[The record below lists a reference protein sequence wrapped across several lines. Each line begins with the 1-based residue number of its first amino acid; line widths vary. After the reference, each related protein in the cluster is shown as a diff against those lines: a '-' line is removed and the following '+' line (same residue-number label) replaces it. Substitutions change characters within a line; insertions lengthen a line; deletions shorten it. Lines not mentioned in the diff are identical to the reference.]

1 MKSSSREIRT
11 AATPGLGILDEYPR
25 VRLCRLPT
33 PLEAM
38 PNLGRALGGARVYV
52 KRDDCTDLAFGG
64 NKVRQLEFYLGE
76 ARQQGADTILI
87 TGAVQSNFVR
97 LAAAAA
103 RRSGMDCHIQ
113 LEERV
118 RRDDSLYRNSG
129 NVLLDRI
136 LGATLYSYPEGEDEE
151 GADRRVAEI
160 AEELKGEGRRPY
172 IIPLGPGHPP
182 LGALG
187 YVVAAKELLE
197 QIASGQLSIDEVVVP
212 SGSGH
217 THGGLLFGLRALGS
231 QVRVT
236 GVCVRRN
243 AGPQKERIR
252 DRCGEIAELLE
263 TANPVADEDIRIVD
277 DFLAPGYGRLNP
289 PTLEAIRMAG
299 SLEGLILDPV
309 YTGKTMAGLIHRARR
324 SGPECSFLLMHT
336 GGTPAIFAYGAELTA
351 ELERRVPTADSDSE
365 RRFPTADSCGDRDVP
380 APMGD

>member
-1 MKSSSREIRT
+1 MT
-11 AATPGLGILDEYPR
+11 ADDGLGSLGEFPR
-25 VRLCRLPT
+25 LRLCRLPT

-38 PNLGRALGGARVYV
+38 PNLGRALGGARAYV

-76 ARQQGADTILI
+76 ARLQDADTILI

-103 RRSGMDCHIQ
+103 SKSGMDCHIQ

-118 RRDDSLYRNSG
+118 PRDDPLYRNSG

-151 GADRRVAEI
+151 GADRRVGKI
-160 AEELKGEGRRPY
+160 AEELKGQGRRPY
-172 IIPLGPGHPP
+172 IIPLGPGHAP

-187 YVVAAKELLE
+187 YVVAAQELLG
-197 QIASGQLSIDEVVVP
+197 QIASRQLAIDEVVVP

-231 QVRVT
+231 RVRVT

-243 AGPQKERIR
+243 TGPQRERIR

-263 TANPVADEDIRIVD
+263 TRNPVTDEDIRVID

-289 PTLEAIRMAG
+289 STLEALRMAG

-309 YTGKTMAGLIHRARR
+309 YTGKTMAGLIHRARNSR
-324 SGPECSFLLMHT
+324 PGRSFLLMHT
-336 GGTPAIFAYGAELTA
+336 GGTPAIFAYGSELTA
-351 ELERRVPTADSDSE
+351 DWERRLCARLTGT
-365 RRFPTADSCGDRDVP
+365 R
-380 APMGD
+380 